1 MVYMME
7 KGKNIALEA
16 VKYHVLEWYF
26 GYQTFRTGQE
36 EVVDSILSERDVL
49 AVMPTGAGKSLCYQ
63 VPALIFD
70 GITLVISPLI
80 SLMKDQVRALTAQG
94 IRAAYLNRSLTDAQ
108 YRKALGNMARG
119 MYKIVYVAPERLVN
133 GQFIDVCRS
142 LQISLVA
149 VDEAH
154 CVSQWGQDFRP
165 GYLNIAGFIERLPKR
180 PTVGAFTATA
190 THDVKADIIRMLRL
204 RQPMELTTGFDRPNL
219 FFSVMRPTDK
229 PNTLVKLISERNG
242 KTGIV
247 YCSTR
252 KRVEEV
258 CALLRKKG
266 FSATRYH
273 AGLEDEERRQNQE
286 DFVYDRKRI
295 MVATNAFGMGIDKP
309 DVRFVIHYNMPKN
322 LESYYQEA
330 GRAGR
335 DGEESDCI
343 LLFDRQ
349 DIATA
354 EYFIDTAEP
363 NSELTPEQN
372 AAFKQKES
380 ERLQQMIL
388 YCKTQGC
395 LRAYMLRYF
404 GDSAEERCEKCSNC
418 RSRFKTADVTLDAQ
432 KILACI
438 VRTDQR
444 FGAQMICDIL
454 RGRDTP
460 KVRSF
465 GLQHQSTFG
474 ILEGVKQ
481 VQLKKL
487 IDGLEEQG
495 FIEYRGAGRPVLK
508 VTESGWMVLRGKLS
522 VQYREALQMR
532 TAVAA
537 SELPAS
543 SVELFG
549 ALQKVRNGFAQKRG
563 VPAYVIF
570 SDAALRDMC
579 QKLPVTDAE
588 FLRVNGVGETKLK
601 LYGEAFMQ
609 VIREKLSCE

>member
-1 MVYMME
+1 MVFRME

-49 AVMPTGAGKSLCYQ
+49 AVMPTGAGKSLCFQ

-80 SLMKDQVRALTAQG
+80 SLMNDQVRALKAQG

-133 GQFIDVCRS
+133 WQFIDACRS
-142 LQISLVA
+142 LEISLVA

-165 GYLNIAGFIERLPKR
+165 GYLNIAGFIDRLPKR

-190 THDVKADIIRMLRL
+190 THDVKEDIIRMLRL
-204 RQPMELTTGFDRPNL
+204 RRPMELTTGFDRPNL

-229 PNTLVKLISERNG
+229 SNTLVKLISERNG

-252 KRVEEV
+252 KKVEEV

-266 FSATRYH
+266 FSTTRYH

-295 MVATNAFGMGIDKP
+295 MVATNAFGMGIDKS

-363 NSELTPEQN
+363 NPELTPEQN
-372 AAFKQKES
+372 AAFKKKEV
-380 ERLQQMIL
+380 ERLQQMIV

-395 LRAYMLRYF
+395 LRAFMLRYF
-404 GDSAEERCEKCSNC
+404 GDNAEERCEKCSNC
-418 RSRFKTADVTLDAQ
+418 RSNFKTADVTVDAQ

-444 FGAQMICDIL
+444 FGAQVICDIL

-465 GLQHQSTFG
+465 GLQHQTTFG
-474 ILEGVKQ
+474 IMEGVKQ

-487 IDGLEEQG
+487 IEGLEEQS
-495 FIEYRGAGRPVLK
+495 FIEYRGAGKPVLK
-508 VTESGWMVLRGKLS
+508 VTESGWMVLRGKLR

-532 TAVAA
+532 TTAA
-537 SELPAS
+537 TSDLPAS
-543 SVELFG
+543 AVELFL
-549 ALQKVRNGFAQKRG
+549 ALQEVRNGFAKKRG

-579 QKLPVTDAE
+579 QKLPVTDTE
-588 FLRVNGVGETKLK
+588 FLRVNGVGETKLR
-601 LYGEAFMQ
+601 LYGEEFMQ
-609 VIREKLSCE
+609 VIREKLSRE

>member
-1 MVYMME
+1 MVFRME

-49 AVMPTGAGKSLCYQ
+49 AVMPTGAGKSLCFQ

-80 SLMKDQVRALTAQG
+80 SLMNDQVRALKAQG

-133 GQFIDVCRS
+133 WQFIDACRS
-142 LQISLVA
+142 LEISLVA

-165 GYLNIAGFIERLPKR
+165 GYLNIAGFIDRLPKR

-190 THDVKADIIRMLRL
+190 THDVKEDIIRMLRL
-204 RQPMELTTGFDRPNL
+204 RLPMELTTGFDRPNL

-229 PNTLVKLISERNG
+229 SNTLVKLISERNG

-252 KRVEEV
+252 KKVEEV

-266 FSATRYH
+266 FSTTRYH

-295 MVATNAFGMGIDKP
+295 MVATNAFGMGIDKS

-363 NSELTPEQN
+363 NPELTPEQN
-372 AAFKQKES
+372 AAFKKKEV
-380 ERLQQMIL
+380 ERLQQMIV

-395 LRAYMLRYF
+395 LRAFMLRYF
-404 GDSAEERCEKCSNC
+404 GDNAEERCEKCSNC
-418 RSRFKTADVTLDAQ
+418 RSNFKTADVTVDAQ

-444 FGAQMICDIL
+444 FGAQVICDIL

-465 GLQHQSTFG
+465 GLQHQTTFG
-474 ILEGVKQ
+474 IMEGVKQ

-487 IDGLEEQG
+487 IEGLEEQS
-495 FIEYRGAGRPVLK
+495 FIEYRGAGKPVLK
-508 VTESGWMVLRGKLS
+508 VTESGWMVLRGKLR

-532 TAVAA
+532 TTAA
-537 SELPAS
+537 TSDLPAS
-543 SVELFG
+543 AVELFL
-549 ALQKVRNGFAQKRG
+549 ALQEVRNGFAKKRG

-579 QKLPVTDAE
+579 QKLPVTDTE
-588 FLRVNGVGETKLK
+588 FLRVNGVGETKLR
-601 LYGEAFMQ
+601 LYGEEFMQ
-609 VIREKLSCE
+609 VIREKLSRE